1 MCDFHQII
9 FQRLVFGDV
18 KMLSKFKGYHPQQDK
33 YLHVPWFCYLES
45 SGKRILLLWPH
56 QIIATYY

>member
-1 MCDFHQII
+1 
-9 FQRLVFGDV
+9 
-18 KMLSKFKGYHPQQDK
+18 MLSKFKGYHPQQDK

-45 SGKRILLLWPH
+45 SGKRILLLWPP